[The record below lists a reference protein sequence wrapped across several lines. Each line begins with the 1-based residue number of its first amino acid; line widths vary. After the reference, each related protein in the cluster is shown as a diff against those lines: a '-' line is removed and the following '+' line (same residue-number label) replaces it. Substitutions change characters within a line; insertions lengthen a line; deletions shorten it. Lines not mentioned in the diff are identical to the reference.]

1 MWLSEFLPV
10 YLIAILVVA
19 RFCSLGSATVRRA
32 GTPGAACP
40 PSVGAVTLPVVPWVR
55 TRFGCQF
62 LGKAKAMISSLVTS
76 DPVSPPPVLTT
87 VTNCRPS
94 APR

>member
-1 MWLSEFLPV
+1 MWLSAFLPV

-40 PSVGAVTLPVVPWVR
+40 PSVGAVTLPVVP
-55 TRFGCQF
+55 
-62 LGKAKAMISSLVTS
+62 
-76 DPVSPPPVLTT
+76 
-87 VTNCRPS
+87 
-94 APR
+94 